1 MPSPLPQPPT
11 LPTPSCPLALPHK
24 LFLSCKLYELQGKEY
39 LQPFSANNLPP
50 RPTHLDSVKLEL
62 ILAGK
67 VLFPQDRGR
76 ARHMLSGGT
85 PASRRKGLIKGSGGA
100 FSVLSSKLTQIHS
113 FLGKSKWKLGESRC
127 HTMKELPSL
136 GRKQQVLGRNVPPF
150 VIWSAAFFSFERIA
164 WNYPKDDDLSR
175 GFVWAN
181 FFMSESRI
189 QIHFS
194 KSELMLLLLGRKN
207 NRRKGTFAQRSW
219 DRCRLFRIAEMKRA
233 KAGRGAKLGW
243 GIGVVF
249 SNMRGHFR
257 RAQGGQRTHVREG
270 SPGHGQPEARPHAQ
284 KGSCSSIPASFCHTE
299 YESRVAGLPYF
310 SWEAEDTDSWE
321 MSQFLNMATS
331 FPFESLTK
339 HGGRLNLPRA
349 HQVALLACPR
359 DILMKY
365 FTQIATFLLY
375 SIPVM

>member
-1 MPSPLPQPPT
+1 MI
-11 LPTPSCPLALPHK
+11 CP
-24 LFLSCKLYELQGKEY
+24 
-39 LQPFSANNLPP
+39 
-50 RPTHLDSVKLEL
+50 V
-62 ILAGK
+62 
-67 VLFPQDRGR
+67 
-76 ARHMLSGGT
+76 
-85 PASRRKGLIKGSGGA
+85 
-100 FSVLSSKLTQIHS
+100 VLSEQIFS
-113 FLGKSKWKLGESRC
+113 CLKAEFKSTSVRVNWCFFFWAERTAGERALLPRDHGTDVGYSGLLKW
-127 HTMKELPSL
+127 
-136 GRKQQVLGRNVPPF
+136 
-150 VIWSAAFFSFERIA
+150 
-164 WNYPKDDDLSR
+164 R
-175 GFVWAN
+175 G
-181 FFMSESRI
+181 
-189 QIHFS
+189 
-194 KSELMLLLLGRKN
+194 
-207 NRRKGTFAQRSW
+207 QRQEEGQSW
-219 DRCRLFRIAEMKRA
+219 DEGSALY
-233 KAGRGAKLGW
+233 
-243 GIGVVF
+243 F

-270 SPGHGQPEARPHAQ
+270 SPGHGQPEARPRAQ